1 MSSFIDLMGSDVW
14 TEVDIKSR
22 LHAEIR
28 SEVSE
33 FAETELNRA
42 LQGKMLG
49 IHTMSAEEMQ
59 TLMRF
64 KSATERV
71 TQLGKQAR
79 LDTVLLA
86 KVLLHEAAVLRLS
99 LLPVEPLPTPLPI
112 TDEDGNQIPVEVFVD
127 TEYIEDASERRE
139 AQAVVAESSPDV
151 LALNLLRNPVE
162 EDE

>member
-71 TQLGKQAR
+71 AMLGKQAR

-99 LLPVEPLPTPLPI
+99 LVPVEPLPSPEPVF
-112 TDEDGNQIPVEVFVD
+112 DRDGNPMLVEEVID
-127 TEYIEDASERRE
+127 AEYIEDASERRE
-139 AQAVVAESSPDV
+139 AEAVVAGSLPDV